1 MSKTLYEDA
10 LAEAKQL
17 REVAEK
23 NAKQAIIEAMTP
35 KIRQLIEKEL
45 ISSDEI
51 PETDDDNIL
60 MDIAVDV
67 DQPPPSMED
76 PVGLGMPSD
85 DDMLT
90 LNLDDI
96 ALGGELEPVGAA
108 PLPPQQ
114 LGIIPEVEP
123 EVPAE
128 DVDLDTAPADEDFAS
143 EEDEGSEVEVSAEA
157 LKLLAA
163 LINERKGSKTNQG
176 SPANLNELSQRI
188 VRLRK
193 RLAVFSQI
201 NKILGEQKV
210 NESSKIKTIWDYL
223 LKEAKTLHQELI
235 RIQRTGAVK
244 NEVSR
249 PQRTLNLII
258 EEMKDMSSRRRDT
271 LYEIDLNELELVGEE
286 DADDLDLDA
295 DAGGDLED
303 EDLEDLEG
311 EDVETDEPNME
322 AAEDALFDL
331 ADALGLDLEGGE
343 GEDEDLEDE
352 DLEDDEGEGED
363 LEDLEAESH
372 VFEDDVSEEDVIEID
387 EGMLR
392 RELLRMRRMAESSD
406 GTGYDTIGDP
416 TDGAESYGGA
426 KKASRQKPDNTDSV
440 GDAKTGASSYGGG
453 KAGQDAFT
461 NPPKL
466 NVHAEVRR
474 LRTQMRQGARNN
486 RALKGQLTE
495 YKNAVTTLRQQL
507 TEMNLFNAKLLY
519 ANKLLQNKEIS
530 PRSMRT
536 MIESLDGAKSLREV
550 KLIFKALTESLP
562 KTKKTM
568 SESRVRKTLGSS
580 SRPTRS
586 AGSSSDGRSKEVD
599 RWALL
604 AGINN

>member
-10 LAEAKQL
+10 IAEAKQL

-35 KIRQLIEKEL
+35 KIRHLIEKEL

-51 PETDDDNIL
+51 PEIDDDNVL

-67 DQPPPSMED
+67 DQPPPGMED
-76 PVGLGMPSD
+76 SVGLGMPSD

-96 ALGGELEPVGAA
+96 ALGGDLEPIGAM

-114 LGIIPEVEP
+114 LGNVPEVEP
-123 EVPAE
+123 AAE
-128 DVDLDTAPADEDFAS
+128 DIDAPADPATEEPAS
-143 EEDEGSEVEVSAEA
+143 EDEAAEVEVSAEA
-157 LKLLAA
+157 LKLLAI
-163 LINERKGSKTNQG
+163 LINERKGSQSSQE
-176 SPANLNELSQRI
+176 SPSDLNEISQRI

-223 LKEAKTLHQELI
+223 LKEAKTLHQEII

-271 LYEIDLNELELVGEE
+271 LYEIDLNELELVEDEAE
-286 DADDLDLDA
+286 DALDA
-295 DAGGDLED
+295 DADADAG
-303 EDLEDLEG
+303 EDLEDLEDL
-311 EDVETDEPNME
+311 EDEAVEDDEPDME
-322 AAEDALFDL
+322 AAEDALLDL
-331 ADALGLDLEGGE
+331 ADALGIDLEGAE
-343 GEDEDLEDE
+343 GEDEDLEDPEFE
-352 DLEDDEGEGED
+352 DEEGEGED
-363 LEDLEAESH
+363 LEDLEAEAH
-372 VFEDDVSEEDVIEID
+372 VFEDDVNEDDVIEID

-416 TDGAESYGGA
+416 TDGAEAYGGA

-440 GDAKTGASSYGGG
+440 GDAKAGASSYGGG

-474 LRTQMRQGARNN
+474 LRTQMRQGARHN